1 VPEDFVEVETDGVT
15 IDNLFGG
22 DLEEAIFESNN

>member
-22 DLEEAIFESNN
+22 DLQEAIFQNQ

>member
-1 VPEDFVEVETDGVT
+1 VEVESDGVT

-22 DLEEAIFESNN
+22 DLEEAIFGNQ

>member
-22 DLEEAIFESNN
+22 DLVDTIFGEN